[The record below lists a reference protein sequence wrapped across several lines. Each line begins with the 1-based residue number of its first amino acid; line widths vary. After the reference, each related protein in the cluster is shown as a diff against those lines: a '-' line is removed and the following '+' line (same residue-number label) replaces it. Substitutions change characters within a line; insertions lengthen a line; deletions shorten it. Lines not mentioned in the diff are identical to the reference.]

1 MLSQELRPKT
11 LDDMAGQEEAKRLI
25 KAIIKNPENAPK
37 VLLFCG
43 SFGTGKCVT
52 GDTRVH
58 TSDGYKRIDELVQ
71 NPEYDEEGF
80 MDISPQNI
88 KVVGSTAT
96 HYYYGGKRKVVE
108 ISSPSFKIRGTYN
121 HRVRVYGANGG
132 LHWKKLRDI
141 TTDDFVAIPLK
152 HDMLFDNKSKTYE
165 FMKED
170 ISERDKGYFLGTLFS
185 NILSYGYVNGY
196 YFDGVIICSGNVRYL
211 LKGLKEDYCSVVD
224 NKGICIK
231 TSLNGYIKDFFTDVV
246 TVPEFVFLSNR
257 EFICGFLSAVC
268 EYHRKG
274 FDFKF
279 GNFTESVARGL
290 QQLFYLL
297 GIVTH
302 VDAVSGS
309 AYDFK
314 ITDSVSRH
322 KAFESLFS
330 DLGAVSGIL
339 ECYKDY
345 KCSKLKIPND
355 EYTRYIA
362 DKMYQFI
369 KENHNLGELPLSH
382 YMNIMDSDF
391 RFITNKRTKSISIDS
406 YYRLV
411 GVAKLIGVDVLKDRV
426 VKGYNR
432 LLEDYRFVRVSSK
445 KELYNEYD
453 VYDLTVEGTATF
465 TANGLINHNTTASR
479 IVGRELNNIK
489 DENYDLLNSPFYYEF
504 DSTVV
509 GNVEEI
515 KKLRDIFTVS
525 FGDYWRIVVLDECVH
540 YDTKIHVMD
549 ENGNKF
555 VYSIGRLVSKKP
567 KGWKA
572 LSVDDKGNFSYKPIL
587 NFFNNGK
594 KDFYKVGVEVS
605 RLGSL
610 SRVNKYIKNVVCT
623 ENHRFFDTN
632 FNEVYLRDLKV
643 GDVISTYEDYSNNKI
658 LKRAIKNSN
667 TEYILNED
675 VVSFLRGSVLGDGR
689 VDVLRSGSFRYNFTQ
704 SSKHYEYFDV
714 VKSILGELYC
724 CDKVGKSGYGGKDVL
739 TVTSRV
745 CDSFKD
751 IFSSLFTDGKK
762 RITREYLDSL
772 TPLSIATWYMDD
784 GSLNHSYGKEK
795 SISLSTHAYS
805 KEENEIIIEYFKD
818 VYGIQFKLYYDKRC
832 GRYSIGASCKEDRH
846 KFLELVSPYVIDL
859 FQYKLGKYFSCGNGI
874 RNIDSIKEDVY
885 KGDFKFVGKGVIKSI
900 TPYKD
905 SHVSAYDIEVADN
918 HNYITSGGII
928 LHNCHTVSSSAQAAM
943 LKMFEETKG
952 KTIYILAT
960 TDPQKLL
967 PTIRSRALEINF
979 NDVPVEAIVDNL
991 TKVSEERNLNLSEE
1005 IKLLIADR
1013 SGGHMRNAHMLLDKY
1028 ILLGEEDFKDSIK
1041 SSVTLFC
1048 DYLIATYKNDK
1059 DAVLS
1064 NINDLLSIPKDNL
1077 QSDWSI
1083 VMTESLRSFCGFE
1096 CRHKDIKRLVDT
1108 YGSDFNIIAQCYM
1121 STWVKNMF
1129 IDIPYTQA
1137 TLLNMYKVVQGALEK
1152 KRTQSGVGSVSS
1164 VASKY
1169 GRPVR

>member
-71 NPEYDEEGF
+71 NPEYDKEGF

-88 KVVGSTAT
+88 KVVGDRLAT
-96 HYYYGGKRKVVE
+96 HHYYGGKKKVVK
-108 ISSPSFKIRGTYN
+108 ISSREFSIKGTPN
-121 HRVRVYGANGG
+121 HRVKVYGGKG
-132 LHWKKLRDI
+132 SLVWKRLDKI
-141 TTDDFVAIPLK
+141 TKDDYVAIPIK
-152 HDMLFDNKSKTYE
+152 DVILFDNKSEDYSFFRGGASE
-165 FMKED
+165 FDKGFILGSIFSQSIDNGVDLSEMSDTIDIFGNSASINSFCCRVDGLIED
-170 ISERDKGYFLGTLFS
+170 ISYNHVKFS
-185 NILSYGYVNGY
+185 HKDLPKYIYEYGLSH
-196 YFDGVIICSGNVRYL
+196 NV
-211 LKGLKEDYCSVVD
+211 S
-224 NKGICIK
+224 
-231 TSLNGYIKDFFTDVV
+231 
-246 TVPEFVFLSNR
+246 EFVFSSNR
-257 EFICGFLSAVC
+257 KFIVGFLSAFFSFLGD
-268 EYHRKG
+268 Y
-274 FDFKF
+274 DF
-279 GNFTESVARGL
+279 TVSSLSESVARDIQNL
-290 QQLFYLL
+290 LYLL
-297 GIVTH
+297 GIV
-302 VDAVSGS
+302 S
-309 AYDFK
+309 
-314 ITDSVSRH
+314 SVIETST
-322 KAFESLFS
+322 
-330 DLGAVSGIL
+330 
-339 ECYKDY
+339 Y
-345 KCSKLKIPND
+345 KCKLSILHRRSREVFCDTIVISDDIQRVLLRESICNMTSKEEYIPNNT
-355 EYTRYIA
+355 YTKFITARIRHLLRNTA
-362 DKMYQFI
+362 LDDSLSSHINFDKWFSFI
-369 KENHNLGELPLSH
+369 KHDDRKSLSL
-382 YMNIMDSDF
+382 
-391 RFITNKRTKSISIDS
+391 KS
-406 YYRLV
+406 YH
-411 GVAKLIGVDVLKDRV
+411 DVLEHANMDIFKDRTL
-426 VKGYNR
+426 KHFDT
-432 LLEDYRFVRVSSK
+432 LLNTHIFVRVSEI
-445 KELYNEYD
+445 KELSSYD
-453 VYDLTVEGTATF
+453 VYDLTVEGTHTF

-489 DENYDLLNSPFYYEF
+489 DDNYDLLNSPFYYEF

-540 YDTKIHVMD
+540 YDTRIHVMD
-549 ENGNKF
+549 ENGNTFLEK
-555 VYSIGRLVSKKP
+555 IGKLVSKKP

-572 LSVDDKGNFSYKPIL
+572 LSVDDRGNFSYKPIL

-594 KDFYKVGVEVS
+594 KDFYKVDIDGVEDS
-605 RLGSL
+605 
-610 SRVNKYIKNVVCT
+610 VVCT
-623 ENHRFFDTN
+623 DNHRFFDIN
-632 FNEVYLRDLKV
+632 FNEVYLRDLVV
-643 GDVISTYEDYSNNKI
+643 GDIVST
-658 LKRAIKNSN
+658 LC
-667 TEYILNED
+667 
-675 VVSFLRGSVLGDGR
+675 GG
-689 VDVLRSGSFRYNFTQ
+689 
-704 SSKHYEYFDV
+704 
-714 VKSILGELYC
+714 ILGY
-724 CDKVGKSGYGGKDVL
+724 
-739 TVTSRV
+739 
-745 CDSFKD
+745 
-751 IFSSLFTDGKK
+751 
-762 RITREYLDSL
+762 
-772 TPLSIATWYMDD
+772 
-784 GSLNHSYGKEK
+784 
-795 SISLSTHAYS
+795 
-805 KEENEIIIEYFKD
+805 
-818 VYGIQFKLYYDKRC
+818 
-832 GRYSIGASCKEDRH
+832 
-846 KFLELVSPYVIDL
+846 
-859 FQYKLGKYFSCGNGI
+859 
-874 RNIDSIKEDVY
+874 
-885 KGDFKFVGKGVIKSI
+885 GVIKSI

-918 HNYITSGGII
+918 HNYITSGGVI
-928 LHNCHTVSSSAQAAM
+928 LHNCHTVSATAQAAM

-991 TKVSEERNLNLSEE
+991 TKVSEDRGLNLSEE

-1059 DAVLS
+1059 DSVLS

-1083 VMTESLRSFCGFE
+1083 VMTESLRSFCGFD
-1096 CRHKDIKRLVDT
+1096 CRHKDIKRLVYT

-1129 IDIPYTQA
+1129 VDIPYTQA

-1152 KRTQSGVGSVSS
+1152 KRSQSGVGSVQS

>member
-108 ISSPSFKIRGTYN
+108 ISSPSFKISGTYN

-170 ISERDKGYFLGTLFS
+170 ISERDKGYFLGTLFF
-185 NILSYGYVNGY
+185 NILSYGYVNDY
-196 YFDGVIICSGNVRYL
+196 YFDGIIIASTNVEYL
-211 LKGLKEDYCSVVD
+211 SKGLKEGYYSIVD
-224 NKGICIK
+224 NNGICIK
-231 TSLNGYIKDFFTDVV
+231 TSLSRYIKDFFTDVV
-246 TVPEFVFLSNR
+246 TVPEFVFSSNR

-279 GNFTESVARGL
+279 GNFTESIVRDL

-525 FGDYWRIVVLDECVH
+525 FGDYWRVITLDEV
-540 YDTKIHVMD
+540 
-549 ENGNKF
+549 
-555 VYSIGRLVSKKP
+555 
-567 KGWKA
+567 
-572 LSVDDKGNFSYKPIL
+572 
-587 NFFNNGK
+587 
-594 KDFYKVGVEVS
+594 
-605 RLGSL
+605 
-610 SRVNKYIKNVVCT
+610 
-623 ENHRFFDTN
+623 
-632 FNEVYLRDLKV
+632 
-643 GDVISTYEDYSNNKI
+643 
-658 LKRAIKNSN
+658 
-667 TEYILNED
+667 
-675 VVSFLRGSVLGDGR
+675 
-689 VDVLRSGSFRYNFTQ
+689 
-704 SSKHYEYFDV
+704 
-714 VKSILGELYC
+714 
-724 CDKVGKSGYGGKDVL
+724 
-739 TVTSRV
+739 
-745 CDSFKD
+745 
-751 IFSSLFTDGKK
+751 
-762 RITREYLDSL
+762 
-772 TPLSIATWYMDD
+772 
-784 GSLNHSYGKEK
+784 
-795 SISLSTHAYS
+795 
-805 KEENEIIIEYFKD
+805 
-818 VYGIQFKLYYDKRC
+818 
-832 GRYSIGASCKEDRH
+832 
-846 KFLELVSPYVIDL
+846 
-859 FQYKLGKYFSCGNGI
+859 
-874 RNIDSIKEDVY
+874 
-885 KGDFKFVGKGVIKSI
+885 
-900 TPYKD
+900 
-905 SHVSAYDIEVADN
+905 
-918 HNYITSGGII
+918 
-928 LHNCHTVSSSAQAAM
+928 HTVSSTAQAAM

-979 NDVPVEAIVDNL
+979 NDVPVEAIVENL

-1028 ILLGEEDFKDSIK
+1028 ILLGEEDFKDSVK

-1064 NINDLLSIPKDNL
+1064 NINELLSIPKDNL

-1164 VASKY
+1164 VANKY

>member
-80 MDISPQNI
+80 MDISPKNI
-88 KVVGSTAT
+88 KVVGDRLAT
-96 HYYYGGKRKVVE
+96 HHYYGGKKKVVK
-108 ISSPSFKIRGTYN
+108 ISSREFSIKGTPN
-121 HRVRVYGANGG
+121 HRVKVYGGKGG
-132 LHWKKLRDI
+132 LVWKRLDKI
-141 TTDDFVAIPLK
+141 TKDDYVAIPIK
-152 HDMLFDNKSKTYE
+152 DVILFDNKSEDYSFFRGGASE
-165 FMKED
+165 FDKGFILGSIFSQSIGNGVDLSEMSDTIDISGNSASINSFCCRVDGLIED
-170 ISERDKGYFLGTLFS
+170 ISYNHVMFS
-185 NILSYGYVNGY
+185 HKDLSKYIYEYGLSHN
-196 YFDGVIICSGNVRYL
+196 
-211 LKGLKEDYCSVVD
+211 
-224 NKGICIK
+224 
-231 TSLNGYIKDFFTDVV
+231 
-246 TVPEFVFLSNR
+246 VPEFVFSSNR
-257 EFICGFLSAVC
+257 KFIVGFLSAFFNFLGD
-268 EYHRKG
+268 Y
-274 FDFKF
+274 DF
-279 GNFTESVARGL
+279 TVSSLSESVARDIQNL
-290 QQLFYLL
+290 LYLL
-297 GIVTH
+297 GIV
-302 VDAVSGS
+302 S
-309 AYDFK
+309 
-314 ITDSVSRH
+314 SVIETST
-322 KAFESLFS
+322 
-330 DLGAVSGIL
+330 
-339 ECYKDY
+339 Y
-345 KCSKLKIPND
+345 KCKLSILHRRSREVFCDTIVISDDIQGVLLRKSICNMTSKEEYIPNNT
-355 EYTRYIA
+355 YTKFITARIRHLLRSTA
-362 DKMYQFI
+362 LDDSLSSHINFDKWFSFI
-369 KENHNLGELPLSH
+369 KYDDRKSLSL
-382 YMNIMDSDF
+382 
-391 RFITNKRTKSISIDS
+391 KS
-406 YYRLV
+406 YH
-411 GVAKLIGVDVLKDRV
+411 DVLEHANMDIFKDRTL
-426 VKGYNR
+426 KHFDT
-432 LLEDYRFVRVSSK
+432 LLNTHIFIRVSEI
-445 KELYNEYD
+445 KELSSYD
-453 VYDLTVEGTATF
+453 VYDLTVEGTHTF

-489 DENYDLLNSPFYYEF
+489 DDNYDLLNSPFYYEF

-509 GNVEEI
+509 GNVDEI

-540 YDTKIHVMD
+540 YDTRIHVMD
-549 ENGNKF
+549 ENGNTFLEK
-555 VYSIGRLVSKKP
+555 IGKLVSKKP
-567 KGWKA
+567 KGWEA
-572 LSVDDKGNFSYKPIL
+572 LSVDDRGNFSYKPIL

-594 KDFYKVGVEVS
+594 KDFYKVDIDGVEDS
-605 RLGSL
+605 
-610 SRVNKYIKNVVCT
+610 VVCT
-623 ENHRFFDTN
+623 DNHRFFDIN
-632 FNEVYLRDLKV
+632 FNEVYLRDLVV
-643 GDVISTYEDYSNNKI
+643 GDIVST
-658 LKRAIKNSN
+658 LC
-667 TEYILNED
+667 
-675 VVSFLRGSVLGDGR
+675 GG
-689 VDVLRSGSFRYNFTQ
+689 
-704 SSKHYEYFDV
+704 
-714 VKSILGELYC
+714 ILGY
-724 CDKVGKSGYGGKDVL
+724 
-739 TVTSRV
+739 
-745 CDSFKD
+745 
-751 IFSSLFTDGKK
+751 
-762 RITREYLDSL
+762 
-772 TPLSIATWYMDD
+772 
-784 GSLNHSYGKEK
+784 
-795 SISLSTHAYS
+795 
-805 KEENEIIIEYFKD
+805 
-818 VYGIQFKLYYDKRC
+818 
-832 GRYSIGASCKEDRH
+832 
-846 KFLELVSPYVIDL
+846 
-859 FQYKLGKYFSCGNGI
+859 
-874 RNIDSIKEDVY
+874 
-885 KGDFKFVGKGVIKSI
+885 GVIKSI
-900 TPYKD
+900 APYKD

-928 LHNCHTVSSSAQAAM
+928 LHNCHTVSATAQAAM

-1152 KRTQSGVGSVSS
+1152 KRTQSGVGSVQS

>member
-71 NPEYDEEGF
+71 NPEYDKEGF

-88 KVVGSTAT
+88 KVVGDRLAT
-96 HYYYGGKRKVVE
+96 HHYYGGKKKVVK
-108 ISSPSFKIRGTYN
+108 ISSREFSIKGTPN
-121 HRVRVYGANGG
+121 HRVKVYGGKGG
-132 LHWKKLRDI
+132 LVWKRLDKI
-141 TTDDFVAIPLK
+141 TKDDYVAIPIK
-152 HDMLFDNKSKTYE
+152 DVILFDNKSEDYSFFRGGASE
-165 FMKED
+165 FDKGFILGSIFSQSIDNGVDLSEMSDTIDIFGNSASINSFCCRVDGLIED
-170 ISERDKGYFLGTLFS
+170 ISYNHVKFS
-185 NILSYGYVNGY
+185 HKDLPKYIYEYGLSH
-196 YFDGVIICSGNVRYL
+196 NV
-211 LKGLKEDYCSVVD
+211 S
-224 NKGICIK
+224 
-231 TSLNGYIKDFFTDVV
+231 
-246 TVPEFVFLSNR
+246 EFVFSSNR
-257 EFICGFLSAVC
+257 KFIVGFLSAFFSFLGD
-268 EYHRKG
+268 Y
-274 FDFKF
+274 DF
-279 GNFTESVARGL
+279 TVSSLSESVARDIQNL
-290 QQLFYLL
+290 LYLL
-297 GIVTH
+297 GIV
-302 VDAVSGS
+302 S
-309 AYDFK
+309 
-314 ITDSVSRH
+314 SVIETST
-322 KAFESLFS
+322 
-330 DLGAVSGIL
+330 
-339 ECYKDY
+339 Y
-345 KCSKLKIPND
+345 KCKLSILHRRSREVFCDTIVISDDIQRVLLRESICNMTSKEEYIPNNT
-355 EYTRYIA
+355 YTKFITARIRHLLRNTA
-362 DKMYQFI
+362 LDDSLSSHINFDKWFSFI
-369 KENHNLGELPLSH
+369 KHDDRKSLSL
-382 YMNIMDSDF
+382 
-391 RFITNKRTKSISIDS
+391 KS
-406 YYRLV
+406 YH
-411 GVAKLIGVDVLKDRV
+411 DVLEHANMDIFKDRTL
-426 VKGYNR
+426 KHFDT
-432 LLEDYRFVRVSSK
+432 LLNTHIFVRVSEI
-445 KELYNEYD
+445 KELSSYD
-453 VYDLTVEGTATF
+453 VYDLTVEGTHTF

-479 IVGRELNNIK
+479 IVGMELNNIK
-489 DENYDLLNSPFYYEF
+489 DDNYDLLNSPFYYEF

-540 YDTKIHVMD
+540 YDTRIHVMD
-549 ENGNKF
+549 ENGNTFLEK
-555 VYSIGRLVSKKP
+555 IGKLVSKKP

-572 LSVDDKGNFSYKPIL
+572 LSVDDRGNFSYKPIL

-594 KDFYKVGVEVS
+594 KDFYKVDIDGVEDS
-605 RLGSL
+605 
-610 SRVNKYIKNVVCT
+610 VVCT
-623 ENHRFFDTN
+623 DNHRFFDIN
-632 FNEVYLRDLKV
+632 FNEVYLRDLVV
-643 GDVISTYEDYSNNKI
+643 GDIVST
-658 LKRAIKNSN
+658 LC
-667 TEYILNED
+667 
-675 VVSFLRGSVLGDGR
+675 GG
-689 VDVLRSGSFRYNFTQ
+689 
-704 SSKHYEYFDV
+704 
-714 VKSILGELYC
+714 ILGY
-724 CDKVGKSGYGGKDVL
+724 
-739 TVTSRV
+739 
-745 CDSFKD
+745 
-751 IFSSLFTDGKK
+751 
-762 RITREYLDSL
+762 
-772 TPLSIATWYMDD
+772 
-784 GSLNHSYGKEK
+784 
-795 SISLSTHAYS
+795 
-805 KEENEIIIEYFKD
+805 
-818 VYGIQFKLYYDKRC
+818 
-832 GRYSIGASCKEDRH
+832 
-846 KFLELVSPYVIDL
+846 
-859 FQYKLGKYFSCGNGI
+859 
-874 RNIDSIKEDVY
+874 
-885 KGDFKFVGKGVIKSI
+885 GVIKSI
-900 TPYKD
+900 APYKD

-928 LHNCHTVSSSAQAAM
+928 LHNCHTVSATAQAAM

-991 TKVSEERNLNLSEE
+991 TKVSDDRGLNLSEE

-1083 VMTESLRSFCGFE
+1083 VMTESLRSFCGFD

-1129 IDIPYTQA
+1129 VDIPYTQA
-1137 TLLNMYKVVQGALEK
+1137 TLLNVYKVVQGALEK
-1152 KRTQSGVGSVSS
+1152 KRSQSGVGSVQS

>member
-96 HYYYGGKRKVVE
+96 HYYYGGKKKVVE
-108 ISSPSFKIRGTYN
+108 ISSPSFKVRGTYN
-121 HRVRVYGANGG
+121 HRVKVYGGKGG
-132 LHWKKLRDI
+132 LQWKKLKDI

-152 HDMLFDNKSKTYE
+152 HDILFDNKSKTYE

-170 ISERDKGYFLGTLFS
+170 ISERDKGYFLGTLFF
-185 NILSYGYVNGY
+185 NILSYGYVNDY
-196 YFDGVIICSGNVRYL
+196 YFDGIIIASTNVEYL
-211 LKGLKEDYCSVVD
+211 SKGLKEDYYSIVD

-231 TSLNGYIKDFFTDVV
+231 TSLSRYIKDFFTDVV
-246 TVPEFVFLSNR
+246 TIPEFVFSSNR
-257 EFICGFLSAVC
+257 EFICGFLSVVC
-268 EYHRKG
+268 EYYRKG
-274 FDFKF
+274 FEFKF
-279 GNFTESVARGL
+279 GNFTESVARDL

-297 GIVTH
+297 GIVTR

-309 AYDFK
+309 LYDLK
-314 ITDSVSRH
+314 IADSASRH

-330 DLGAVSGIL
+330 DLGLVRYFFEG
-339 ECYKDY
+339 CVNYR
-345 KCSKLKIPND
+345 CSKLKIPND
-355 EYTRYIA
+355 EYTRFIA
-362 DKMYQFI
+362 DKMYQLI
-369 KENHNLGELPLSH
+369 KDGNNLNNLPLSI
-382 YMNIMDSDF
+382 YMHMRESDF
-391 RFITNKRTKSISIDS
+391 RFINNKRTKTMSVDS
-406 YYRLV
+406 YYKLV
-411 GVAKLIGVDVLKDRV
+411 GVAQVLGIDVNKNRTI
-426 VKGYNR
+426 KGYSQ
-432 LLEDYRFVRVSSK
+432 LLEDYMFVRVSSK

-453 VYDLTVEGTATF
+453 VYDLTVEGTHTF

-489 DENYDLLNSPFYYEF
+489 DDNYDLLNSPFYYEF

-540 YDTKIHVMD
+540 YDTRIHVMD
-549 ENGNKF
+549 ENGNTFLEK
-555 VYSIGRLVSKKP
+555 VGKLVSKKP

-572 LSVDDKGNFSYKPIL
+572 LSVDDRGNFSYKPIL

-594 KDFYKVGVEVS
+594 KDFYEVCIDGITDS
-605 RLGSL
+605 
-610 SRVNKYIKNVVCT
+610 VVCT
-623 ENHRFFDTN
+623 DNHRFFDIN
-632 FNEVYLRDLKV
+632 FNEVYLRDLAV
-643 GDVISTYEDYSNNKI
+643 GDTISTFCGGI
-658 LKRAIKNSN
+658 L
-667 TEYILNED
+667 E
-675 VVSFLRGSVLGDGR
+675 
-689 VDVLRSGSFRYNFTQ
+689 
-704 SSKHYEYFDV
+704 
-714 VKSILGELYC
+714 
-724 CDKVGKSGYGGKDVL
+724 
-739 TVTSRV
+739 
-745 CDSFKD
+745 
-751 IFSSLFTDGKK
+751 
-762 RITREYLDSL
+762 
-772 TPLSIATWYMDD
+772 
-784 GSLNHSYGKEK
+784 
-795 SISLSTHAYS
+795 
-805 KEENEIIIEYFKD
+805 
-818 VYGIQFKLYYDKRC
+818 
-832 GRYSIGASCKEDRH
+832 
-846 KFLELVSPYVIDL
+846 
-859 FQYKLGKYFSCGNGI
+859 
-874 RNIDSIKEDVY
+874 
-885 KGDFKFVGKGVIKSI
+885 KGVIKSI

-918 HNYITSGGII
+918 HNYITSGGVI
-928 LHNCHTVSSSAQAAM
+928 LHNCHTVSATAQAAM

-991 TKVSEERNLNLSEE
+991 TKVSEDRGLNLSEE

-1083 VMTESLRSFCGFE
+1083 VMTESLRSFCGFD

-1152 KRTQSGVGSVSS
+1152 KRSQSGVGSVQS

>member
-88 KVVGSTAT
+88 KVVGDRLAT
-96 HYYYGGKRKVVE
+96 HHYYGGKKKVVK
-108 ISSPSFKIRGTYN
+108 ISSREFSIKGTPN
-121 HRVRVYGANGG
+121 HRVKVYGGKGG
-132 LHWKKLRDI
+132 LVWKRLDKI
-141 TTDDFVAIPLK
+141 TKDDYVAIPIK
-152 HDMLFDNKSKTYE
+152 DVILFDNKSEDYSFFRGGASE
-165 FMKED
+165 FDKGFILGSIFSQSIGNGVDLSEMSDTIDIFGDSASINSFCCRVDGLIED
-170 ISERDKGYFLGTLFS
+170 ISYNHVKFS
-185 NILSYGYVNGY
+185 HKDLSKYIYEYGLSHN
-196 YFDGVIICSGNVRYL
+196 
-211 LKGLKEDYCSVVD
+211 
-224 NKGICIK
+224 
-231 TSLNGYIKDFFTDVV
+231 
-246 TVPEFVFLSNR
+246 VPEFVFSSNR
-257 EFICGFLSAVC
+257 KFIVGFLSAFFSFLGD
-268 EYHRKG
+268 Y
-274 FDFKF
+274 DF
-279 GNFTESVARGL
+279 TVSSLSESVARDIQNL
-290 QQLFYLL
+290 LYLL
-297 GIVTH
+297 GIV
-302 VDAVSGS
+302 S
-309 AYDFK
+309 
-314 ITDSVSRH
+314 SVIETST
-322 KAFESLFS
+322 
-330 DLGAVSGIL
+330 
-339 ECYKDY
+339 Y
-345 KCSKLKIPND
+345 KCKLSILHRRSREVFCDTIVISDDIQRVLLRESICNMTSKEEYIPNNT
-355 EYTRYIA
+355 YTKFITARIRHLLRSTA
-362 DKMYQFI
+362 LDDSLSSHINFDKWFSFI
-369 KENHNLGELPLSH
+369 KYDDRKSLSL
-382 YMNIMDSDF
+382 
-391 RFITNKRTKSISIDS
+391 KS
-406 YYRLV
+406 YH
-411 GVAKLIGVDVLKDRV
+411 DVLEHANMDIFKDRTL
-426 VKGYNR
+426 KHFDT
-432 LLEDYRFVRVSSK
+432 LLNTHIFVRVSEI
-445 KELYNEYD
+445 KELSSYD
-453 VYDLTVEGTATF
+453 VYDLTVEGTHTF

-489 DENYDLLNSPFYYEF
+489 DDNYDLLNSPFYYEF

-525 FGDYWRIVVLDECVH
+525 FGDYWRIVTLDEV
-540 YDTKIHVMD
+540 
-549 ENGNKF
+549 
-555 VYSIGRLVSKKP
+555 
-567 KGWKA
+567 
-572 LSVDDKGNFSYKPIL
+572 
-587 NFFNNGK
+587 
-594 KDFYKVGVEVS
+594 
-605 RLGSL
+605 
-610 SRVNKYIKNVVCT
+610 
-623 ENHRFFDTN
+623 
-632 FNEVYLRDLKV
+632 
-643 GDVISTYEDYSNNKI
+643 
-658 LKRAIKNSN
+658 
-667 TEYILNED
+667 
-675 VVSFLRGSVLGDGR
+675 
-689 VDVLRSGSFRYNFTQ
+689 
-704 SSKHYEYFDV
+704 
-714 VKSILGELYC
+714 
-724 CDKVGKSGYGGKDVL
+724 
-739 TVTSRV
+739 
-745 CDSFKD
+745 
-751 IFSSLFTDGKK
+751 
-762 RITREYLDSL
+762 
-772 TPLSIATWYMDD
+772 
-784 GSLNHSYGKEK
+784 
-795 SISLSTHAYS
+795 
-805 KEENEIIIEYFKD
+805 
-818 VYGIQFKLYYDKRC
+818 
-832 GRYSIGASCKEDRH
+832 
-846 KFLELVSPYVIDL
+846 
-859 FQYKLGKYFSCGNGI
+859 
-874 RNIDSIKEDVY
+874 
-885 KGDFKFVGKGVIKSI
+885 
-900 TPYKD
+900 
-905 SHVSAYDIEVADN
+905 
-918 HNYITSGGII
+918 
-928 LHNCHTVSSSAQAAM
+928 HTVSSQAQAAM

-1137 TLLNMYKVVQGALEK
+1137 TLLNMYKVVQGALGK

>member
-1 MLSQELRPKT
+1 MLSQELRPKK

-80 MDISPQNI
+80 MDISPKNI
-88 KVVGSTAT
+88 KVVGDRLAT
-96 HYYYGGKRKVVE
+96 HHYYGGKKKVVK
-108 ISSPSFKIRGTYN
+108 ISSREFSIKGTPN
-121 HRVRVYGANGG
+121 HRVKVYGGKGG
-132 LHWKKLRDI
+132 LVWKRLDKI
-141 TTDDFVAIPLK
+141 TKDDYVAIPIK
-152 HDMLFDNKSKTYE
+152 DVILFDNKSEDYSFFRGGASE
-165 FMKED
+165 FDKGFILGSIFSQSIGNGVDLSEMSDTIDIYGNSASINSFCCRVDGLIED
-170 ISERDKGYFLGTLFS
+170 ISYNHVRFS
-185 NILSYGYVNGY
+185 HKDLSKYIYEYGLSHN
-196 YFDGVIICSGNVRYL
+196 
-211 LKGLKEDYCSVVD
+211 
-224 NKGICIK
+224 
-231 TSLNGYIKDFFTDVV
+231 
-246 TVPEFVFLSNR
+246 VPEFVFSSNR
-257 EFICGFLSAVC
+257 KFIVGFLSAFFSFLC
-268 EYHRKG
+268 DY
-274 FDFKF
+274 DF
-279 GNFTESVARGL
+279 TVSSLSESVARDIQNL
-290 QQLFYLL
+290 LYLL
-297 GIVTH
+297 GIV
-302 VDAVSGS
+302 S
-309 AYDFK
+309 
-314 ITDSVSRH
+314 SVIETST
-322 KAFESLFS
+322 
-330 DLGAVSGIL
+330 
-339 ECYKDY
+339 Y
-345 KCSKLKIPND
+345 KCKLSILHRRSREVFCDTIVISDDIQRVLLRKSICNMTSKEEYIPNNT
-355 EYTRYIA
+355 YTKFITARIRHLLRSTA
-362 DKMYQFI
+362 LDDSLSSHINFDKWFSFI
-369 KENHNLGELPLSH
+369 KYGDRKSLSL
-382 YMNIMDSDF
+382 
-391 RFITNKRTKSISIDS
+391 KS
-406 YYRLV
+406 YH
-411 GVAKLIGVDVLKDRV
+411 DVLEHANMDIFKDRTL
-426 VKGYNR
+426 KHFDT
-432 LLEDYRFVRVSSK
+432 LLNTHIFVRVSEI
-445 KELYNEYD
+445 KELSSYD
-453 VYDLTVEGTATF
+453 VYDLTVEGTHTF

-489 DENYDLLNSPFYYEF
+489 DDNYDLLNSPFYYEF

-540 YDTKIHVMD
+540 YDTRIHVMD
-549 ENGNKF
+549 ENGNTFLEK
-555 VYSIGRLVSKKP
+555 IGKLVSKKP
-567 KGWKA
+567 KGWEA
-572 LSVDDKGNFSYKPIL
+572 LSVDDRGNFSYKPIL

-594 KDFYKVGVEVS
+594 KDFYKVDIDGVEDS
-605 RLGSL
+605 
-610 SRVNKYIKNVVCT
+610 VVCT
-623 ENHRFFDTN
+623 DNHRFFDIN
-632 FNEVYLRDLKV
+632 FNEVYLRDLVV
-643 GDVISTYEDYSNNKI
+643 GDIVST
-658 LKRAIKNSN
+658 LC
-667 TEYILNED
+667 
-675 VVSFLRGSVLGDGR
+675 GG
-689 VDVLRSGSFRYNFTQ
+689 
-704 SSKHYEYFDV
+704 
-714 VKSILGELYC
+714 ILGY
-724 CDKVGKSGYGGKDVL
+724 
-739 TVTSRV
+739 
-745 CDSFKD
+745 
-751 IFSSLFTDGKK
+751 
-762 RITREYLDSL
+762 
-772 TPLSIATWYMDD
+772 
-784 GSLNHSYGKEK
+784 
-795 SISLSTHAYS
+795 
-805 KEENEIIIEYFKD
+805 
-818 VYGIQFKLYYDKRC
+818 
-832 GRYSIGASCKEDRH
+832 
-846 KFLELVSPYVIDL
+846 
-859 FQYKLGKYFSCGNGI
+859 
-874 RNIDSIKEDVY
+874 
-885 KGDFKFVGKGVIKSI
+885 GVIKSI
-900 TPYKD
+900 APYKD

-928 LHNCHTVSSSAQAAM
+928 LHNCHTVSATAQAAM

-1096 CRHKDIKRLVDT
+1096 CRHKDIKRLVDI
-1108 YGSDFNIIAQCYM
+1108 YGGDFNIIAQCYM

-1152 KRTQSGVGSVSS
+1152 KRTQSGVGSVQS

>member
-80 MDISPQNI
+80 MGISPKNI
-88 KVVGSTAT
+88 KVVGDRLAT
-96 HYYYGGKRKVVE
+96 HHYYGGKKKVVK
-108 ISSPSFKIRGTYN
+108 ISSREFSIKGTPN
-121 HRVRVYGANGG
+121 HRVKVYGGKGG
-132 LHWKKLRDI
+132 LVWKRLDKI
-141 TTDDFVAIPLK
+141 TKDDYVAIPIK
-152 HDMLFDNKSKTYE
+152 DVILFDNKSEDYSFFRGGASE
-165 FMKED
+165 FDKGFILGSIFSQSIGNGVDLSEMSDTIDISGNSASINSFCCRVDGLIED
-170 ISERDKGYFLGTLFS
+170 ISYNHVRFS
-185 NILSYGYVNGY
+185 HKDLSKYIYEYGLSHN
-196 YFDGVIICSGNVRYL
+196 
-211 LKGLKEDYCSVVD
+211 
-224 NKGICIK
+224 
-231 TSLNGYIKDFFTDVV
+231 
-246 TVPEFVFLSNR
+246 VPEFVFSSNR
-257 EFICGFLSAVC
+257 KFIVGFLSAFFSFLGD
-268 EYHRKG
+268 Y
-274 FDFKF
+274 DF
-279 GNFTESVARGL
+279 TVSSLSESVARDIQNL
-290 QQLFYLL
+290 LYLL
-297 GIVTH
+297 GIV
-302 VDAVSGS
+302 S
-309 AYDFK
+309 
-314 ITDSVSRH
+314 SVIETST
-322 KAFESLFS
+322 
-330 DLGAVSGIL
+330 
-339 ECYKDY
+339 Y
-345 KCSKLKIPND
+345 KCKLSILHRRSREVFCDTIVISDDIQGVLLRKSICNMTSKEEYIPNNT
-355 EYTRYIA
+355 YTKFITARIRHLLRSTA
-362 DKMYQFI
+362 LDDSLSSHINFDKWFSFI
-369 KENHNLGELPLSH
+369 KYDDRKSLSL
-382 YMNIMDSDF
+382 
-391 RFITNKRTKSISIDS
+391 KS
-406 YYRLV
+406 YH
-411 GVAKLIGVDVLKDRV
+411 DVLEHANMDIFKDRTL
-426 VKGYNR
+426 KHFDT
-432 LLEDYRFVRVSSK
+432 LLNTHIFVRVSDI
-445 KELYNEYD
+445 KELSSYD
-453 VYDLTVEGTATF
+453 VYDLTVEGTHTF

-489 DENYDLLNSPFYYEF
+489 DDNYDLLNSPFYYEF

-525 FGDYWRIVVLDECVH
+525 FGDYWRIVVLDE
-540 YDTKIHVMD
+540 T
-549 ENGNKF
+549 
-555 VYSIGRLVSKKP
+555 
-567 KGWKA
+567 
-572 LSVDDKGNFSYKPIL
+572 
-587 NFFNNGK
+587 
-594 KDFYKVGVEVS
+594 
-605 RLGSL
+605 
-610 SRVNKYIKNVVCT
+610 
-623 ENHRFFDTN
+623 
-632 FNEVYLRDLKV
+632 
-643 GDVISTYEDYSNNKI
+643 
-658 LKRAIKNSN
+658 
-667 TEYILNED
+667 
-675 VVSFLRGSVLGDGR
+675 
-689 VDVLRSGSFRYNFTQ
+689 
-704 SSKHYEYFDV
+704 
-714 VKSILGELYC
+714 
-724 CDKVGKSGYGGKDVL
+724 
-739 TVTSRV
+739 
-745 CDSFKD
+745 
-751 IFSSLFTDGKK
+751 
-762 RITREYLDSL
+762 
-772 TPLSIATWYMDD
+772 
-784 GSLNHSYGKEK
+784 
-795 SISLSTHAYS
+795 
-805 KEENEIIIEYFKD
+805 
-818 VYGIQFKLYYDKRC
+818 
-832 GRYSIGASCKEDRH
+832 
-846 KFLELVSPYVIDL
+846 
-859 FQYKLGKYFSCGNGI
+859 
-874 RNIDSIKEDVY
+874 
-885 KGDFKFVGKGVIKSI
+885 
-900 TPYKD
+900 
-905 SHVSAYDIEVADN
+905 
-918 HNYITSGGII
+918 
-928 LHNCHTVSSSAQAAM
+928 HTVSSQAQAAM

>member
-170 ISERDKGYFLGTLFS
+170 ISERDKGYFLGTLFF
-185 NILSYGYVNGY
+185 NILSYGYVNDY
-196 YFDGVIICSGNVRYL
+196 YFDGIVIASTNVEYL
-211 LKGLKEDYCSVVD
+211 SKGLKEDYYSIVD

-231 TSLNGYIKDFFTDVV
+231 TSLSRYIKDFFTDVAI
-246 TVPEFVFLSNR
+246 PEFVFSSNR
-257 EFICGFLSAVC
+257 EFICGFLSVVC
-268 EYHRKG
+268 EYYRKG
-274 FDFKF
+274 FEFKF
-279 GNFTESVARGL
+279 GNFTESVARDL

-297 GIVTH
+297 GIVTQ
-302 VDAVSGS
+302 VGAVSGS
-309 AYDFK
+309 LYDLK
-314 ITDSVSRH
+314 IADSVSRH

-330 DLGAVSGIL
+330 DLGVVSGIL

-525 FGDYWRIVVLDECVH
+525 FGDYWRIVVLDE
-540 YDTKIHVMD
+540 T
-549 ENGNKF
+549 
-555 VYSIGRLVSKKP
+555 
-567 KGWKA
+567 
-572 LSVDDKGNFSYKPIL
+572 
-587 NFFNNGK
+587 
-594 KDFYKVGVEVS
+594 
-605 RLGSL
+605 
-610 SRVNKYIKNVVCT
+610 
-623 ENHRFFDTN
+623 
-632 FNEVYLRDLKV
+632 
-643 GDVISTYEDYSNNKI
+643 
-658 LKRAIKNSN
+658 
-667 TEYILNED
+667 
-675 VVSFLRGSVLGDGR
+675 
-689 VDVLRSGSFRYNFTQ
+689 
-704 SSKHYEYFDV
+704 
-714 VKSILGELYC
+714 
-724 CDKVGKSGYGGKDVL
+724 
-739 TVTSRV
+739 
-745 CDSFKD
+745 
-751 IFSSLFTDGKK
+751 
-762 RITREYLDSL
+762 
-772 TPLSIATWYMDD
+772 
-784 GSLNHSYGKEK
+784 
-795 SISLSTHAYS
+795 
-805 KEENEIIIEYFKD
+805 
-818 VYGIQFKLYYDKRC
+818 
-832 GRYSIGASCKEDRH
+832 
-846 KFLELVSPYVIDL
+846 
-859 FQYKLGKYFSCGNGI
+859 
-874 RNIDSIKEDVY
+874 
-885 KGDFKFVGKGVIKSI
+885 
-900 TPYKD
+900 
-905 SHVSAYDIEVADN
+905 
-918 HNYITSGGII
+918 
-928 LHNCHTVSSSAQAAM
+928 HTVSSQAQAAM

-991 TKVSEERNLNLSEE
+991 TRVSDDRGLNLSEE

-1059 DAVLS
+1059 DSVLS

-1083 VMTESLRSFCGFE
+1083 VMTESLRFFCGFD

-1129 IDIPYTQA
+1129 VDIPYTQA

-1152 KRTQSGVGSVSS
+1152 KRSQSGVGSVQS

>member
-96 HYYYGGKRKVVE
+96 HYYYGGKKKVVE

-170 ISERDKGYFLGTLFS
+170 ISERDKGYFLGTLFF
-185 NILSYGYVNGY
+185 NILSYGYVNDY
-196 YFDGVIICSGNVRYL
+196 YFDGIVIASTNVEYL
-211 LKGLKEDYCSVVD
+211 SKGLKEDYYSIVD

-231 TSLNGYIKDFFTDVV
+231 TSLSRYIKDFFTDVAI
-246 TVPEFVFLSNR
+246 PEFVFSSNR
-257 EFICGFLSAVC
+257 EFICGFLSVVC
-268 EYHRKG
+268 EYYRKG
-274 FDFKF
+274 FEFKF
-279 GNFTESVARGL
+279 GNFTESVARDL

-297 GIVTH
+297 GIVTQ
-302 VDAVSGS
+302 VGAVSGS
-309 AYDFK
+309 LYDLK
-314 ITDSVSRH
+314 IADSVSRH

-330 DLGAVSGIL
+330 DLGVVSGIL

-525 FGDYWRIVVLDECVH
+525 FGDYWRIVVLDE
-540 YDTKIHVMD
+540 T
-549 ENGNKF
+549 
-555 VYSIGRLVSKKP
+555 
-567 KGWKA
+567 
-572 LSVDDKGNFSYKPIL
+572 
-587 NFFNNGK
+587 
-594 KDFYKVGVEVS
+594 
-605 RLGSL
+605 
-610 SRVNKYIKNVVCT
+610 
-623 ENHRFFDTN
+623 
-632 FNEVYLRDLKV
+632 
-643 GDVISTYEDYSNNKI
+643 
-658 LKRAIKNSN
+658 
-667 TEYILNED
+667 
-675 VVSFLRGSVLGDGR
+675 
-689 VDVLRSGSFRYNFTQ
+689 
-704 SSKHYEYFDV
+704 
-714 VKSILGELYC
+714 
-724 CDKVGKSGYGGKDVL
+724 
-739 TVTSRV
+739 
-745 CDSFKD
+745 
-751 IFSSLFTDGKK
+751 
-762 RITREYLDSL
+762 
-772 TPLSIATWYMDD
+772 
-784 GSLNHSYGKEK
+784 
-795 SISLSTHAYS
+795 
-805 KEENEIIIEYFKD
+805 
-818 VYGIQFKLYYDKRC
+818 
-832 GRYSIGASCKEDRH
+832 
-846 KFLELVSPYVIDL
+846 
-859 FQYKLGKYFSCGNGI
+859 
-874 RNIDSIKEDVY
+874 
-885 KGDFKFVGKGVIKSI
+885 
-900 TPYKD
+900 
-905 SHVSAYDIEVADN
+905 
-918 HNYITSGGII
+918 
-928 LHNCHTVSSSAQAAM
+928 HTVSSQAQAAM

-1059 DAVLS
+1059 DVVLS

-1083 VMTESLRSFCGFE
+1083 VMTESLRSFCGFD

-1152 KRTQSGVGSVSS
+1152 KRSQSGVGSVQS

>member
-71 NPEYDEEGF
+71 NPEYDGEGF

-96 HYYYGGKRKVVE
+96 HYYYGGKKKVVE
-108 ISSPSFKIRGTYN
+108 ISSPSFKVRGTYN
-121 HRVRVYGANGG
+121 HRVKVYGGKGG
-132 LHWKKLRDI
+132 LQWKKLKDI

-152 HDMLFDNKSKTYE
+152 HDILFDNKSKTYE

-170 ISERDKGYFLGTLFS
+170 ISERDKGYFLGTLFF
-185 NILSYGYVNGY
+185 NILSYGYVNDY
-196 YFDGVIICSGNVRYL
+196 YFDGVIIASTNVEYL
-211 LKGLKEDYCSVVD
+211 SKGLKEDYYSIVD

-231 TSLNGYIKDFFTDVV
+231 TSLSRYIKDFFTDVV
-246 TVPEFVFLSNR
+246 TIPEFVFSSNR
-257 EFICGFLSAVC
+257 EFICGFLSVVC
-268 EYHRKG
+268 AYYRKG
-274 FDFKF
+274 FEFKF
-279 GNFTESVARGL
+279 GNFTESVARDL

-297 GIVTH
+297 GIVTR

-309 AYDFK
+309 LYDLK
-314 ITDSVSRH
+314 IADSASRH

-330 DLGAVSGIL
+330 DLGLVRYFFEG
-339 ECYKDY
+339 CVNYR
-345 KCSKLKIPND
+345 CSKLKIPND
-355 EYTRYIA
+355 EYTRFIA
-362 DKMYQFI
+362 DKMYQLI
-369 KENHNLGELPLSH
+369 KDGNNLNNLPLSI
-382 YMNIMDSDF
+382 YMHMRESDF
-391 RFITNKRTKSISIDS
+391 RFINNKRTKTMSVDS
-406 YYRLV
+406 YYKLV
-411 GVAKLIGVDVLKDRV
+411 GVAQVLGIDVNKNRTI
-426 VKGYNR
+426 KGYSQ
-432 LLEDYRFVRVSSK
+432 LLEDYMFVRVSSK

-453 VYDLTVEGTATF
+453 VYDLTVEGTHTF

-525 FGDYWRIVVLDECVH
+525 FGDYWRIVTLDEV
-540 YDTKIHVMD
+540 
-549 ENGNKF
+549 
-555 VYSIGRLVSKKP
+555 
-567 KGWKA
+567 
-572 LSVDDKGNFSYKPIL
+572 
-587 NFFNNGK
+587 
-594 KDFYKVGVEVS
+594 
-605 RLGSL
+605 
-610 SRVNKYIKNVVCT
+610 
-623 ENHRFFDTN
+623 
-632 FNEVYLRDLKV
+632 
-643 GDVISTYEDYSNNKI
+643 
-658 LKRAIKNSN
+658 
-667 TEYILNED
+667 
-675 VVSFLRGSVLGDGR
+675 
-689 VDVLRSGSFRYNFTQ
+689 
-704 SSKHYEYFDV
+704 
-714 VKSILGELYC
+714 
-724 CDKVGKSGYGGKDVL
+724 
-739 TVTSRV
+739 
-745 CDSFKD
+745 
-751 IFSSLFTDGKK
+751 
-762 RITREYLDSL
+762 
-772 TPLSIATWYMDD
+772 
-784 GSLNHSYGKEK
+784 
-795 SISLSTHAYS
+795 
-805 KEENEIIIEYFKD
+805 
-818 VYGIQFKLYYDKRC
+818 
-832 GRYSIGASCKEDRH
+832 
-846 KFLELVSPYVIDL
+846 
-859 FQYKLGKYFSCGNGI
+859 
-874 RNIDSIKEDVY
+874 
-885 KGDFKFVGKGVIKSI
+885 
-900 TPYKD
+900 
-905 SHVSAYDIEVADN
+905 
-918 HNYITSGGII
+918 
-928 LHNCHTVSSSAQAAM
+928 HTVSSQAQAAM

-967 PTIRSRALEINF
+967 HTIRSRALEINF

-1083 VMTESLRSFCGFE
+1083 VMTESLRSFCGFD

-1129 IDIPYTQA
+1129 VDIPYTQA

-1152 KRTQSGVGSVSS
+1152 KRSQSGVGSVQSI
-1164 VASKY
+1164 ASKY

>member
-96 HYYYGGKRKVVE
+96 HYYYGGKKKVVE
-108 ISSPSFKIRGTYN
+108 ISSPSFKVRGTYN
-121 HRVRVYGANGG
+121 HRVKVYGGKGG
-132 LHWKKLRDI
+132 LQWKKLKDI

-152 HDMLFDNKSKTYE
+152 HDILFDNKSKTYE

-170 ISERDKGYFLGTLFS
+170 ISERDKGYFLGTLFF
-185 NILSYGYVNGY
+185 NILSYGYVNDY
-196 YFDGVIICSGNVRYL
+196 YFDGIIIASTNVEYL
-211 LKGLKEDYCSVVD
+211 SKGLKEDYYSIVD

-231 TSLNGYIKDFFTDVV
+231 TSLSRYIKDFFTDVV
-246 TVPEFVFLSNR
+246 TIPEFVFSSNR
-257 EFICGFLSAVC
+257 EFICGFLSVVC
-268 EYHRKG
+268 EYYRKG
-274 FDFKF
+274 FEFKF
-279 GNFTESVARGL
+279 GNFTESVARDL

-297 GIVTH
+297 GIVTR

-309 AYDFK
+309 LYDLK
-314 ITDSVSRH
+314 IADSASRH

-330 DLGAVSGIL
+330 DLGLVRYFFEG
-339 ECYKDY
+339 CVNYR
-345 KCSKLKIPND
+345 CSKLKIPND
-355 EYTRYIA
+355 EYTRFIA
-362 DKMYQFI
+362 DKMYQLI
-369 KENHNLGELPLSH
+369 KDGNNLNNLPLSI
-382 YMNIMDSDF
+382 YMHMRESDF
-391 RFITNKRTKSISIDS
+391 RFINNKRTKTMSVDS
-406 YYRLV
+406 YYKLV
-411 GVAKLIGVDVLKDRV
+411 GVAQVLGIDVNKNRTI
-426 VKGYNR
+426 KGYSQ
-432 LLEDYRFVRVSSK
+432 LLEDYMFVRVSSK

-453 VYDLTVEGTATF
+453 VYDLTVEGTHTF

-479 IVGRELNNIK
+479 IVGMELNNIK
-489 DENYDLLNSPFYYEF
+489 DDNYDLLNSPFYYEF

-540 YDTKIHVMD
+540 YDTRIHVMD
-549 ENGNKF
+549 ENGNTFLEK
-555 VYSIGRLVSKKP
+555 IGKLVSKKP

-572 LSVDDKGNFSYKPIL
+572 LSVDDRGNFSYKPIL

-594 KDFYKVGVEVS
+594 KDFYKVDIDGVEDS
-605 RLGSL
+605 
-610 SRVNKYIKNVVCT
+610 VVCT
-623 ENHRFFDTN
+623 DNHRFFDIN
-632 FNEVYLRDLKV
+632 FNEVYLRDLVV
-643 GDVISTYEDYSNNKI
+643 GDIVST
-658 LKRAIKNSN
+658 LC
-667 TEYILNED
+667 
-675 VVSFLRGSVLGDGR
+675 GG
-689 VDVLRSGSFRYNFTQ
+689 
-704 SSKHYEYFDV
+704 
-714 VKSILGELYC
+714 ILGY
-724 CDKVGKSGYGGKDVL
+724 
-739 TVTSRV
+739 
-745 CDSFKD
+745 
-751 IFSSLFTDGKK
+751 
-762 RITREYLDSL
+762 
-772 TPLSIATWYMDD
+772 
-784 GSLNHSYGKEK
+784 
-795 SISLSTHAYS
+795 
-805 KEENEIIIEYFKD
+805 
-818 VYGIQFKLYYDKRC
+818 
-832 GRYSIGASCKEDRH
+832 
-846 KFLELVSPYVIDL
+846 
-859 FQYKLGKYFSCGNGI
+859 
-874 RNIDSIKEDVY
+874 
-885 KGDFKFVGKGVIKSI
+885 GVIKSI
-900 TPYKD
+900 APYKD

-928 LHNCHTVSSSAQAAM
+928 LHNCHTVSATAQAAM

-991 TKVSEERNLNLSEE
+991 TKVSDDRGLNLSEE

-1083 VMTESLRSFCGFE
+1083 VMTESLRSFCGFD

-1152 KRTQSGVGSVSS
+1152 KRTQSGVGSVQSI
-1164 VASKY
+1164 ASKY

>member
-58 TSDGYKRIDELVQ
+58 TSDGYKRIDELVK

-88 KVVGSTAT
+88 KVVGNKIAT
-96 HYYYGGKRKVVE
+96 HYYYGGKKKVIK
-108 ISSPSFKIRGTYN
+108 ISSREFSIKGTPN
-121 HRVRVYGANGG
+121 HRVKVYGGKGG
-132 LHWKKLRDI
+132 LVWKRLDKI
-141 TTDDFVAIPLK
+141 TKDDYVAIPIK
-152 HDMLFDNKSKTYE
+152 DVILFDNKSEDYSFFRGGASE
-165 FMKED
+165 FDKGFILGSIFSQSIGNGVDLSDISDTIDIFGDSASINSFCCRVNGLIED
-170 ISERDKGYFLGTLFS
+170 ISYNHVKFS
-185 NILSYGYVNGY
+185 HKDLSKYIYEYGLSHN
-196 YFDGVIICSGNVRYL
+196 
-211 LKGLKEDYCSVVD
+211 
-224 NKGICIK
+224 
-231 TSLNGYIKDFFTDVV
+231 
-246 TVPEFVFLSNR
+246 VPEFVFLSNR
-257 EFICGFLSAVC
+257 KFIVGFLSAFFSFLGD
-268 EYHRKG
+268 Y
-274 FDFKF
+274 DF
-279 GNFTESVARGL
+279 TVSSLSESVARDIQNL
-290 QQLFYLL
+290 LYLL
-297 GIVTH
+297 GIV
-302 VDAVSGS
+302 S
-309 AYDFK
+309 
-314 ITDSVSRH
+314 SVIETST
-322 KAFESLFS
+322 
-330 DLGAVSGIL
+330 
-339 ECYKDY
+339 Y
-345 KCSKLKIPND
+345 KCKLSILHRRSREVFCDTIVISDDIQRVLLRESICNMTSKEEYIPNNT
-355 EYTRYIA
+355 YT
-362 DKMYQFI
+362 K
-369 KENHNLGELPLSH
+369 
-382 YMNIMDSDF
+382 
-391 RFITNKRTKSISIDS
+391 FITARIRHLLRSTALDDSLSSHINFDKWFSIIKYDDRKSLSLKS
-406 YYRLV
+406 YH
-411 GVAKLIGVDVLKDRV
+411 DVLEHANMDIFKDRTL
-426 VKGYNR
+426 KHFDT
-432 LLEDYRFVRVSSK
+432 LLNTHIFVRVSEI
-445 KELYNEYD
+445 KELSSYD
-453 VYDLTVEGTATF
+453 VYDLTVEGTHTF

-525 FGDYWRIVVLDECVH
+525 FGDYWRIVTLDEV
-540 YDTKIHVMD
+540 
-549 ENGNKF
+549 
-555 VYSIGRLVSKKP
+555 
-567 KGWKA
+567 
-572 LSVDDKGNFSYKPIL
+572 
-587 NFFNNGK
+587 
-594 KDFYKVGVEVS
+594 
-605 RLGSL
+605 
-610 SRVNKYIKNVVCT
+610 
-623 ENHRFFDTN
+623 
-632 FNEVYLRDLKV
+632 
-643 GDVISTYEDYSNNKI
+643 
-658 LKRAIKNSN
+658 
-667 TEYILNED
+667 
-675 VVSFLRGSVLGDGR
+675 
-689 VDVLRSGSFRYNFTQ
+689 
-704 SSKHYEYFDV
+704 
-714 VKSILGELYC
+714 
-724 CDKVGKSGYGGKDVL
+724 
-739 TVTSRV
+739 
-745 CDSFKD
+745 
-751 IFSSLFTDGKK
+751 
-762 RITREYLDSL
+762 
-772 TPLSIATWYMDD
+772 
-784 GSLNHSYGKEK
+784 
-795 SISLSTHAYS
+795 
-805 KEENEIIIEYFKD
+805 
-818 VYGIQFKLYYDKRC
+818 
-832 GRYSIGASCKEDRH
+832 
-846 KFLELVSPYVIDL
+846 
-859 FQYKLGKYFSCGNGI
+859 
-874 RNIDSIKEDVY
+874 
-885 KGDFKFVGKGVIKSI
+885 
-900 TPYKD
+900 
-905 SHVSAYDIEVADN
+905 
-918 HNYITSGGII
+918 
-928 LHNCHTVSSSAQAAM
+928 HTVSSQAQAAM

-1083 VMTESLRSFCGFE
+1083 VMTESLRSFCGFD

-1152 KRTQSGVGSVSS
+1152 KRSQSGVGSVQS

>member
-88 KVVGSTAT
+88 KVVGDRLAT
-96 HYYYGGKRKVVE
+96 HHYYGGKKKVVK
-108 ISSPSFKIRGTYN
+108 ISSREFSIKGTPN
-121 HRVRVYGANGG
+121 HRVKVYGGKGG
-132 LHWKKLRDI
+132 LVWKRLDKI
-141 TTDDFVAIPLK
+141 TKDDYVAIPIK
-152 HDMLFDNKSKTYE
+152 DVILFDNKSEDYSFFRGGASE
-165 FMKED
+165 FDKGFILGSIFSQSIGNGVDLSEMSDTIDIYGNSASINSFCCRVDGLIED
-170 ISERDKGYFLGTLFS
+170 ISYNHVRFS
-185 NILSYGYVNGY
+185 HKDLSKYIYEYGLSHN
-196 YFDGVIICSGNVRYL
+196 
-211 LKGLKEDYCSVVD
+211 
-224 NKGICIK
+224 
-231 TSLNGYIKDFFTDVV
+231 
-246 TVPEFVFLSNR
+246 VPEFVFSSNR
-257 EFICGFLSAVC
+257 KFIVGFLSAFFSFLC
-268 EYHRKG
+268 DY
-274 FDFKF
+274 DF
-279 GNFTESVARGL
+279 TVSSLSESVARDIQNL
-290 QQLFYLL
+290 LYLL
-297 GIVTH
+297 GIV
-302 VDAVSGS
+302 S
-309 AYDFK
+309 
-314 ITDSVSRH
+314 SVIETST
-322 KAFESLFS
+322 
-330 DLGAVSGIL
+330 
-339 ECYKDY
+339 Y
-345 KCSKLKIPND
+345 KCKLSILHRRSREVFCDTIVISDDIQRVLLRKSICNMTSKEEYIPNNT
-355 EYTRYIA
+355 YTKFITARIRHLLRSTA
-362 DKMYQFI
+362 LDDSLSSHINFDKWFSFI
-369 KENHNLGELPLSH
+369 KYDDRKSLSL
-382 YMNIMDSDF
+382 
-391 RFITNKRTKSISIDS
+391 KS
-406 YYRLV
+406 YH
-411 GVAKLIGVDVLKDRV
+411 DVLEHANMDIFKDRTL
-426 VKGYNR
+426 KHFDT
-432 LLEDYRFVRVSSK
+432 LLNTHIFVRVSEI
-445 KELYNEYD
+445 KELSSYD
-453 VYDLTVEGTATF
+453 VYDLTVEGTHTF

-489 DENYDLLNSPFYYEF
+489 DDNYDLLNSPFYYEF

-509 GNVEEI
+509 GNVDEI

-540 YDTKIHVMD
+540 YDTRIHVMD
-549 ENGNKF
+549 ENGNTFLEK
-555 VYSIGRLVSKKP
+555 IGKLVSKKP
-567 KGWKA
+567 KGWEA
-572 LSVDDKGNFSYKPIL
+572 LSVDDRGNFSYKPIL

-594 KDFYKVGVEVS
+594 KDFYKVDIDGVEDS
-605 RLGSL
+605 
-610 SRVNKYIKNVVCT
+610 VVCT
-623 ENHRFFDTN
+623 DNHRFFDIN
-632 FNEVYLRDLKV
+632 FNEVYLRDLVV
-643 GDVISTYEDYSNNKI
+643 GDIVST
-658 LKRAIKNSN
+658 LC
-667 TEYILNED
+667 
-675 VVSFLRGSVLGDGR
+675 GG
-689 VDVLRSGSFRYNFTQ
+689 
-704 SSKHYEYFDV
+704 
-714 VKSILGELYC
+714 ILGY
-724 CDKVGKSGYGGKDVL
+724 
-739 TVTSRV
+739 
-745 CDSFKD
+745 
-751 IFSSLFTDGKK
+751 
-762 RITREYLDSL
+762 
-772 TPLSIATWYMDD
+772 
-784 GSLNHSYGKEK
+784 
-795 SISLSTHAYS
+795 
-805 KEENEIIIEYFKD
+805 
-818 VYGIQFKLYYDKRC
+818 
-832 GRYSIGASCKEDRH
+832 
-846 KFLELVSPYVIDL
+846 
-859 FQYKLGKYFSCGNGI
+859 
-874 RNIDSIKEDVY
+874 
-885 KGDFKFVGKGVIKSI
+885 GVIKSI
-900 TPYKD
+900 APYKD

-928 LHNCHTVSSSAQAAM
+928 LHNCHTVSATAQAAM

-1108 YGSDFNIIAQCYM
+1108 YGGDFNIIAQCYM

-1152 KRTQSGVGSVSS
+1152 KRTQSGVGSVQS